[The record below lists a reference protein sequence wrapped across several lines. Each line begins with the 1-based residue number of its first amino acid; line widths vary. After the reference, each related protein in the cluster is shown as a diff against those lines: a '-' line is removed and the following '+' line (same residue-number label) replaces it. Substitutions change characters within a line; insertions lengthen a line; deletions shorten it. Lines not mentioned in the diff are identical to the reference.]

1 MVSVPPVQ
9 RKTALRDDIQGVR
22 ALGALLVFTFHV
34 YLNGVSGGVDVF
46 FVVSAYFMARNALKS
61 NSIGGQ
67 VDILAFY
74 KGFLLRVAPQAA
86 IALIGIAALVYWFS
100 SPMSW
105 ALNFR
110 SIGASALYV
119 ENWWLI
125 SRGQDYLAR
134 SESLSLT
141 QHFWAMSL
149 IGQSYLVWPLLVY
162 ASNAVSRRLAAHPVS
177 MLARLLVALSVL
189 SFCWSIY
196 STNANPARAYFDF
209 AARFWEFGAG
219 ALLGLLGAHDTKT
232 RPGRAALLSWIGAG
246 LLLSCGFL
254 LGSRLS
260 FPGFA
265 ALWPVSAA
273 MLIIQYG
280 QPSKR
285 FNAGRVLS
293 HPLLV
298 KLGGFSYGIYLWHWP
313 LYALYEESAYRLQG
327 NHFVAGVVILLVSIC
342 LAVMSKKLADALLR
356 SLRFPERKN
365 IPALG
370 VLSLLMLVGVATEI
384 ARKNISE
391 NGSVWDQ
398 HRLGEAGFVAPGPFR
413 IRNDNAVVYK
423 SKCHQNIVSAD
434 VRKCEFG
441 AGDGRKIVLIGGS
454 HSAQWLPAL
463 TQHAGDEHWK
473 IISITKS
480 NCLFGDPDDKT
491 LFGKLDQSCAEWNAD
506 AMRQLIELKPDL
518 VLSIATR
525 WREEGGRRVEYI
537 PAGYQA
543 RFRQLSEAGIPVL
556 AIRDNPWMQ
565 KDPPRCV
572 YSPIV
577 FDKTLCGDE
586 RTEVLDDA
594 GFQRAL
600 AGIPPRVRIVDL
612 TDYFCDR
619 KYCWAVKDGIAV
631 YRDPHHITATYAQKI
646 SAGLRDHISAVWP
659 DRQARQGAGQ
669 TGTSPCTGFCRTGQT
684 SPAALQAP

>member
-1 MVSVPPVQ
+1 MAPVPPVQ

-22 ALGALLVFTFHV
+22 ALGALLVFVFHV

-61 NSIGGQ
+61 KSVGGQ

-105 ALNFR
+105 AMNFR
-110 SIGASALYV
+110 SIGVSALYL

-149 IGQSYLVWPLLVY
+149 IGQSYLVWPLLVS
-162 ASNAVSRRLAAHPVS
+162 ATNAVSRRLAANPLT
-177 MLARLLVALSVL
+177 MLTRLLVALSVL
-189 SFCWSIY
+189 SFCWSVY
-196 STNANPARAYFDF
+196 ATSATPARAYFDF
-209 AARFWEFGAG
+209 FTRFWEFGAG
-219 ALLGLLGAHDTKT
+219 ALLGLLGAQDRKAGT
-232 RPGRAALLSWIGAG
+232 RSAALFSWIGAG

-254 LGSRLS
+254 IGSRLN

-280 QPSKR
+280 QPSGR

-298 KLGGFSYGIYLWHWP
+298 RLGGYSYGIYLWHWP
-313 LYALYEESAYRLQG
+313 LYALYEDTAYRSQG
-327 NHFVAGVVILLVSIC
+327 NHLVAGLIILLASIG

-356 SLRFPERKN
+356 LLHFPERKN
-365 IPALG
+365 MPALG
-370 VLSLLMLVGVATEI
+370 VLGLLMLVGVSTDM
-384 ARKNISE
+384 ARRNISE
-391 NGSVWDQ
+391 NGVMWDQ

-413 IRNDNAVVYK
+413 IRSDNAVVYK
-423 SKCHQNIVSAD
+423 SKCHQDIVSPK
-434 VRKCEFG
+434 VNKCEFG
-441 AGDGRKIVLIGGS
+441 ERDGRTIVLIGGS

-463 TQHAGDEHWK
+463 TQHAGAENWK

-480 NCLFGDPDDKT
+480 GCLFADPADQALFGD
-491 LFGKLDQSCAEWNAD
+491 LDRSCAQWNAD
-506 AMRQLIELKPDL
+506 AMRQVIELKPDL

-525 WREEGGRRVEYI
+525 WRDEGGRRIEYI
-537 PAGYQA
+537 PAGYQG
-543 RFRQLSEAGIPVL
+543 RFRQLSAAGIPVV

-577 FDKTLCGDE
+577 FDKTRCGDE
-586 RTEVLDDA
+586 RDRVLDDA

-600 AGIPPRVRIVDL
+600 LGIPPKVRIVDM
-612 TDYFCDR
+612 TDYFCDS

-646 SAGLRDHISAVWP
+646 SPVLRDHINAAWP
-659 DRQARQGAGQ
+659 ERQAGNPTRGSLGLRHATASAGQ
-669 TGTSPCTGFCRTGQT
+669 AR
-684 SPAALQAP
+684 